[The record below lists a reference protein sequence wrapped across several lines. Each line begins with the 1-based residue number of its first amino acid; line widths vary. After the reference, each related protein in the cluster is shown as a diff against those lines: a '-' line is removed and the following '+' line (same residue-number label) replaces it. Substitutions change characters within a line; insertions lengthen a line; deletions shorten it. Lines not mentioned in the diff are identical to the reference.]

1 MTPQTR
7 TRFAR
12 IALFAIL
19 AIWLGTV
26 LAQRQKQEDSAAVS
40 QKSERPA
47 PMAGAQLGGPFSLI
61 DQDGKPVTQENFAKD
76 YKLIYFGF
84 TYCPAICPT
93 ELQKVARAM
102 NELEQEAPEA
112 AAHLQPIFISVDP
125 ERDTPEVMKGYVQQF
140 HPRLIGLTGSP
151 EQVEA
156 AKKAYRV
163 FAKKVQDE
171 TMNDYTVD
179 HSSFIYLMSPDDQL
193 LAMYRVN
200 DNAEDLAGDIKKHIE
215 AAQN

>member
-1 MTPQTR
+1 
-7 TRFAR
+7 
-12 IALFAIL
+12 
-19 AIWLGTV
+19 
-26 LAQRQKQEDSAAVS
+26 
-40 QKSERPA
+40 
-47 PMAGAQLGGPFSLI
+47 MAGAQLGGPFSLI